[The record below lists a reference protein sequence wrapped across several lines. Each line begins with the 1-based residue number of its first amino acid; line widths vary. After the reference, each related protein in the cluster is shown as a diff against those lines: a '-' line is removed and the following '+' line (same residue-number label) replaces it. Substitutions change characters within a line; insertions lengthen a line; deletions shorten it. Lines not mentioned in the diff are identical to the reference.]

1 MNRIRIPFI
10 EQGEQS
16 ECGLCCLAMI
26 ISYYKCNYE
35 IYELREEYSIGR
47 DGTNLLILKKMAEQ
61 KGFKCKGFRI
71 NTIEDIMFPAI
82 LNVNNEHFIVA
93 EKRFKN
99 FIVILDPQ
107 RGRYRLSEE
116 DIKERNIYIGL
127 KITKTA
133 DVKERKRKRIFGA
146 YKGLLKNSTPIFIS
160 VFLLTIILQ
169 ILALVSPIS
178 ANYFVDRYIS
188 KGIFIDLKIL
198 LLFVMLLMI
207 IHFSLGSIKA
217 IFTVALQRLFNE
229 NLSKKFVE
237 KILYLPHSFFKKR
250 GAGDIVHRYSGTVI
264 VREMLSSRIIEIWLD
279 IGLVFVYN
287 IYIFWL
293 SPLFAVLMDMLAI
306 VIIIISIFNVIKGQ
320 EYIAKE
326 VMEEARTSSFFNE
339 LVHAMKIVK
348 IKGSEAEVFDK
359 WNIYF
364 RKQMIAMSKKGK
376 FVSIMTASL
385 STIQFITPLLLLILA
400 FYFVGKGELSIG
412 MVFSIYI
419 VAQSFYGPI
428 VSGIST
434 INEILY
440 ANTYFR
446 RIYEVLKTEE
456 EKNLKNGIDCT
467 SLTGKI
473 EVKNVGFKY
482 SINGKSI
489 LKDISFN
496 VAPGEFVAI
505 VGETASGKSTLASLL
520 IGLEEIEEGEIW
532 YDHYNIST
540 VNKRSLRKQ
549 IGVVSQNNYFFKESI
564 EQNLLLGQEN
574 VRREELDRVCKI
586 AEIYDEI
593 QEMPMKYATIL
604 SENAK
609 NISGGQKQRIALARA
624 LINEPRIVILDEATS
639 ALDNITE
646 KRIQDNLS
654 ELSCTKIIIAH
665 RLETIENADK
675 ILVLNEGKLVGV
687 GTHTELLSRS
697 EYYRALYMRRK
708 NIE

>member
-1 MNRIRIPFI
+1 MNKLRIPFI

-26 ISYYKCNYE
+26 MSYYKCNYE
-35 IYELREEYSIGR
+35 IYELRLEHSIGR
-47 DGTNLLILKKMAEQ
+47 DGTNLLMLKRMAEQ
-61 KGFKCKGFRI
+61 KGFECKGFRV
-71 NTIEDIMFPAI
+71 NSIEDIMFPAI

-93 EKRFKN
+93 EKKIKN

-127 KITKTA
+127 KITKTEN
-133 DVKERKRKRIFGA
+133 VKERKKKKIFSA
-146 YKGLLKNSTPIFIS
+146 YKGLLKNSTRILIS

-169 ILALVSPIS
+169 ILALISPIS
-178 ANYFVDRYIS
+178 ANYFVDLYIS
-188 KGIFIDLKIL
+188 NEKFIDIKIL
-198 LLFVMLLMI
+198 LLFVLVLMVV
-207 IHFSLGSIKA
+207 HFSLGSIKA

-229 NLSKKFVE
+229 NLSKSFVD
-237 KILYLPHSFFKKR
+237 KLLYLPNSFFSKR

-287 IYIFWL
+287 VYVFVL
-293 SPLFAVLMDMLAI
+293 SPLFAVIMDILA
-306 VIIIISIFNVIKGQ
+306 VIIIFLSMFNVIKGQ

-339 LVHAMKIVK
+339 LVHAIKIVK
-348 IKGSEAEVFDK
+348 LKGSEKEVFDK

-364 RKQMIAMSKKGK
+364 EKQMTAMSKKGR
-376 FVSIMTASL
+376 FLSITTACL
-385 STIQFITPLLLLILA
+385 STIQFITPLLLLMLA
-400 FYFVGKGELSIG
+400 FYFVEKGKLSIG

-419 VAQSFYGPI
+419 VAQSFYAPI
-428 VSGIST
+428 ISGIST

-446 RIYEVLKTEE
+446 RIHEVLKTEE
-456 EKNLKNGIDCT
+456 ENNLKSGIDCT
-467 SLTGKI
+467 ELSGKI

-482 SINGKSI
+482 NKNGKRV
-489 LKDISFN
+489 LQDISFD
-496 VAPGEFVAI
+496 VKPGEFVAI
-505 VGETASGKSTLASLL
+505 VGETASGKSTLAALL
-520 IGLEEIEEGEIW
+520 TGLEEIEEGEIW
-532 YDHYNIST
+532 YDHYDINT
-540 VNKRSLRKQ
+540 VNRRSLRKK
-549 IGVVSQNNYFFKESI
+549 IGVVSQDNYFFKDSI
-564 EQNLLLGQEN
+564 EHNLLLGHID
-574 VRREELDRVCKI
+574 VPKEEIDRACKI

-593 QEMPMKYATIL
+593 QEMPMKYATML

-624 LINEPRIVILDEATS
+624 LINDPRIVILDEATS

-646 KRIQDNLS
+646 KKIQDNLNN
-654 ELSCTKIIIAH
+654 LNCTKIVVAH
-665 RLETIENADK
+665 RLETIKNADK
-675 ILVLNEGKLVGV
+675 ILVLKEGKIVGV
-687 GTHTELLSRS
+687 GTHTELLNGND
-697 EYYRALYMRRK
+697 YYRALYMRRK
-708 NIE
+708 NVE